1 MEKIKLNSK
10 ELNLYNYATS
20 ELSQDAFILWLLAWA
35 NPIEEL
41 SGDQLNLHVAAISF
55 VRGLLGKTNLE
66 IDSIECIKQKDN
78 IDVLA
83 IINNNIALIIED
95 KTYTKEHKQLERYS
109 ETVKAK
115 YHSCSE
121 LHCVYYKSG
130 NESFNSIDKVKR
142 RYNEYIKNS
151 AGQLKVFFKIM
162 LREDILRLLRSIE
175 KPVINNIFVDY
186 VAHLDRLQGWS
197 DSYKK
202 GKIAGLWGNT
212 AWQGFYMALE
222 KVINAELN
230 KDKQEEESKIYC
242 KWDSEPKGKKRKNK
256 KKKEI
261 SVWYL
266 QLPKLSIIDDG
277 SICLYLYLKIDELS
291 IKAYCKDAR
300 YPHTG
305 WSNIL
310 GKLAEIEVDGLNVIP
325 NECVRNKGENV
336 TLCKIKQEK
345 SEFIDEDSSYTDLN
359 KVASLLLKLHKQ
371 LSVIASKQRQK

>member
-151 AGQLKVFFKIM
+151 AGQLKVFFRIM

-256 KKKEI
+256 KKEI

-325 NECVRNKGENV
+325 NECVCNKGENV
-336 TLCKIKQEK
+336 TLCKIKQEN